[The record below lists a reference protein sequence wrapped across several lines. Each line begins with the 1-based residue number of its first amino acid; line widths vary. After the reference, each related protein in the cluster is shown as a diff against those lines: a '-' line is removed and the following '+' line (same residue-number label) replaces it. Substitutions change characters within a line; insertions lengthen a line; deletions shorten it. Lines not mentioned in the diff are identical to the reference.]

1 MPTRRAWALF
11 ILSAI
16 LYFLANQTQVG
27 WIYIITD
34 GIIGLLIVAAL
45 YSGGMLSGIRASRE
59 LRPAS
64 ADPAEPEARTD
75 EFELTPPSFHEDDPI
90 EIGLHLRQTG
100 LRPALLVGG
109 LEQCLFAPVEDAVQP
124 FFMPTLFRGQTNS
137 LTYRTTCDRRGV
149 YSFTPLG
156 LESKGPFGLFRTRST
171 VMAGGEILIYPAYHP
186 LKRLRLFEKR
196 EFAEQSSLRVGRGSQ
211 VIGTREY
218 RSGDSLR
225 QIHWRST
232 ARTGQLVVKEFS
244 DDEQQAFTVV
254 LDLQADLSIGA
265 GKFSTFETA
274 IRLAASIGYYATQK
288 DIPLRLV
295 GSSPKWTPPAMPLG
309 WWSLLNYLAKVQN
322 DGHEPL
328 AKVLKRLP
336 ASTFVVVLISRPH
349 ETITKA
355 LAALAQPDR
364 QTLAIFIT
372 PDGAPPALAAS
383 LKQPGLAVKSVSP
396 HNWVEVLTNL

>member
-11 ILSAI
+11 VLALI

-34 GIIGLLIVAAL
+34 SIIGLLIVAAI
-45 YSGGMLSGIRASRE
+45 YSWGMLTGIRASRE
-59 LRPAS
+59 LRPVS
-64 ADPAEPEARTD
+64 ADPTEPESQTD
-75 EFELTPPSFHEDDPI
+75 EFELTLPTFHEDDPI
-90 EIGLHLRQTG
+90 EISLCFQQTG

-109 LEQCLFAPVEDAVQP
+109 LEQCPFAPTEETAQP
-124 FFMPTLFRGQTNS
+124 FFIPSLFRGQTNS
-137 LTYRTTCDRRGV
+137 LTYRTMCDRRGV
-149 YSFTPLG
+149 YSFSPLR
-156 LESKGPFGLFRTRST
+156 LESKGPFGLFHTQNM
-171 VMAGGEILIYPAYHP
+171 VAAPGEILIYPAYHP

-196 EFAEQSSLRVGRGSQ
+196 ELAEQAALRVGRGSQ

-218 RSGDSLR
+218 RTGDSLR

-254 LDLQADLSIGA
+254 LDLQTDLSIGA

-274 IRLAASIGYYATQK
+274 IRLAASFGYYATQK
-288 DIPLRLV
+288 NIPLRLV

-309 WWSLLNYLAKVQN
+309 WWGLLNYLAKTQN

-328 AKVLKRLP
+328 AQVLKRLP

-349 ETITKA
+349 ETIIRA
-355 LAALAQPDR
+355 LAALAQPGR
-364 QTLAIFIT
+364 QTLAVFIT
-372 PDGAPPALAAS
+372 PDGVLPPPASA
-383 LKQPGLAVKSVSP
+383 LKQPGLMVKSVSP
-396 HNWVEVLTNL
+396 HNWVEVVTNL

>member
-45 YSGGMLSGIRASRE
+45 YSWGMLAGIRASRE
-59 LRPAS
+59 LRPVS
-64 ADPAEPEARTD
+64 ADSVEPESQPD
-75 EFELTPPSFHEDDPI
+75 KVELTSPSFHEDDPI
-90 EIGLHLRQTG
+90 EISLHFRQTG

-109 LEQCLFAPVEDAVQP
+109 LEQCPFAPAEDAIQP
-124 FFMPTLFRGQTNS
+124 FFIPTLFGGQTSS

-149 YSFTPLG
+149 FSFAPLR
-156 LESKGPFGLFRTRST
+156 LESKGPFGLFHTQNM
-171 VMAGGEILIYPAYHP
+171 VAAPGEILIYPAYHS

-196 EFAEQSSLRVGRGSQ
+196 ELAEQAALRVGRGSQ

-218 RSGDSLR
+218 RTGDSLR

-254 LDLQADLSIGA
+254 LDLQADLSIGG

-274 IRLAASIGYYATQK
+274 IRLAASFGYYATQK
-288 DIPLRLV
+288 NIPLRLM

-309 WWSLLNYLAKVQN
+309 WWGLLNYLAKVQN

-328 AKVLKRLP
+328 AQVLRRLP

-349 ETITKA
+349 ETIVKA
-355 LAALAQPDR
+355 LAALAQPGR

-372 PDGAPPALAAS
+372 PDGALPTLAAV
-383 LKQPGLAVKSVSP
+383 LKQPGLMVKSVSP
-396 HNWVEVLTNL
+396 HNWVEVFTKL